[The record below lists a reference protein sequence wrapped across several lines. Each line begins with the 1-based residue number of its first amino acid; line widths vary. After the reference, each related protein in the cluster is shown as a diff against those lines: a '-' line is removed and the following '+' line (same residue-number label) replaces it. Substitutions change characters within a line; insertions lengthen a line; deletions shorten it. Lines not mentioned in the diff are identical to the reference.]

1 MVILISLSLAYDLD
15 KIQTN
20 LYNNSRLN
28 TDVYE
33 PKYIIQVYVFA
44 CKQSI
49 GERFIKSVIY
59 SSNCKVNSE

>member
-1 MVILISLSLAYDLD
+1 MVILVSLISLAYDLD
-15 KIQTN
+15 RIQTN

-28 TDVYE
+28 IYGL
-33 PKYIIQVYVFA
+33 IQVYVFA

>member
-1 MVILISLSLAYDLD
+1 MVILVSLISLAYDLD
-15 KIQTN
+15 RIQTN

-28 TDVYE
+28 TDV
-33 PKYIIQVYVFA
+33 YIIQVYVFA

>member
-1 MVILISLSLAYDLD
+1 MQMYM
-15 KIQTN
+15 
-20 LYNNSRLN
+20 
-28 TDVYE
+28 
-33 PKYIIQVYVFA
+33 QVYVFA